1 MGQPTPLLQK
11 TSSELFHP
19 LTEKHNQARWG
30 AVTSQHAGEWLQ
42 SLPITSCGMR
52 VLVTKPGVWQLD
64 CAWVPIYVNLTLV
77 LSLRGAST
85 DWLVRWVL
93 VVWLDVVCS

>member
-1 MGQPTPLLQK
+1 
-11 TSSELFHP
+11 
-19 LTEKHNQARWG
+19 
-30 AVTSQHAGEWLQ
+30 
-42 SLPITSCGMR
+42 MR
-52 VLVTKPGVWQLD
+52 VLVTRPGVWQLD

-93 VVWLDVVCS
+93 VVWLDVVCSTT